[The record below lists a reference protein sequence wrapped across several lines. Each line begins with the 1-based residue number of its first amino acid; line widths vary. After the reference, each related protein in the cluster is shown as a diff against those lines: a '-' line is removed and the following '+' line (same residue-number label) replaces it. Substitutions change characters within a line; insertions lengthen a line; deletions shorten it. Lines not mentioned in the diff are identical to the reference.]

1 MNEAENTGVLEATL
15 SLLDDPAASVERR
28 DLELFAKLEA
38 LVETSILPEKTE
50 PQAITT
56 QSAQVEI
63 VPELKISEVEGP
75 LGTKP
80 SPYSQT
86 NLSQRISVQKVQ
98 NETLIR
104 ALHDLR
110 KRMSEAKGKSGKIL
124 PKA

>member
-28 DLELFAKLEA
+28 DLDLFAKLEA
-38 LVETSILPEKTE
+38 LVETSILPEKNE
-50 PQAITT
+50 LQELAAP
-56 QSAQVEI
+56 SAHAEK
-63 VPELKISEVEGP
+63 VPELMISAVEGP
-75 LGTKP
+75 LGTEP
-80 SPYSQT
+80 RAYSQT

-104 ALHDLR
+104 ALQDLR
-110 KRMSEAKGKSGKIL
+110 KRMSESKGKSGKIL